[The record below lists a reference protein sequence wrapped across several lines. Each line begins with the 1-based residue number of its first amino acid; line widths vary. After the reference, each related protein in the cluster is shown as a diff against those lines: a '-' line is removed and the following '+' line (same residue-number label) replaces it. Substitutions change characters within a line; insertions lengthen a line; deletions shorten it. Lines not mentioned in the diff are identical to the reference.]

1 MLIFAPVYG
10 APTAGIMNKLSSI
23 FETLLWESRFVVVA
37 AVIVS
42 LVSSLAMFYVASVD
56 AIYMI
61 SHLGD
66 YSPALDAVARN
77 KLRSETVTH
86 VVETVDGYL
95 LATFL
100 LIFAFGL
107 YELFIS
113 RIERAENSPTAS
125 GVLIIDNLDELKAR
139 LAKVV
144 LMILVVKFF
153 EYAIRI
159 SYKTPLELV
168 QLGGGIALIGLAL
181 YFTHASESK
190 SGKSH

>member
-1 MLIFAPVYG
+1 MK
-10 APTAGIMNKLSSI
+10 KLGLL
-23 FETLLWESRFVVVA
+23 FETLLWESRFIVIA
-37 AVIVS
+37 AVVVS

-56 AIYMI
+56 AVYMI
-61 SHLGD
+61 SHLNEYTPG
-66 YSPALDAVARN
+66 LDAVARSQ
-77 KLRSETVTH
+77 LRSETVTH

-113 RIERAENSPTAS
+113 RIERAEESETGS
-125 GVLIIDNLDELKAR
+125 GVLIIDSLDELKAR

-153 EYAIRI
+153 EHAIGI
-159 SYKTPLELV
+159 AYQSPLELV

-181 YFTHASESK
+181 YFTHASESIPNK
-190 SGKSH
+190 KTN